1 MLIKIC
7 GMRDSANIQ
16 EVTLLKPDLMGFIFY
31 PKSKRYVG
39 EDFHPDLVRNL
50 MPEIFTAGVF
60 VNIEREHMLYVAK
73 KYQFDYVQL
82 HGNESPAYCR
92 EAQEEGFKVLK
103 AFGLNNEFDWSALEP
118 YQNVCDYFLFDTST
132 KEYGGSGQ
140 KFNWS
145 MLEQYKLQHPFFLSG
160 GISSDDALNIRNLD
174 NPYLAGIDINSKFEL
189 APGLKDIPLLK
200 EFIKKIRMI

>member
-1 MLIKIC
+1 
-7 GMRDSANIQ
+7 
-16 EVTLLKPDLMGFIFY
+16 MGFIFY

-39 EDFHPDLVRNL
+39 EDFNPDLVRNL
-50 MPEIFTAGVF
+50 IPEIFTAGVF
-60 VNIEREHMLYVAK
+60 VNVETEHMLYVAK

-118 YQNVCDYFLFDTST
+118 YQKVCDYFLFDTST

-145 MLEQYKLQHPFFLSG
+145 MLEQYKLQHQFFLSG
-160 GISSDDALNIRNLD
+160 GISSDDALNIRKLD

-189 APGLKDIPLLK
+189 APGLKDIQLLK

>member
-16 EVTLLKPDLMGFIFY
+16 EVALLKPDLMGFIFY

-39 EDFHPDLVRNL
+39 EDFNPDLVRNL
-50 MPEIFTAGVF
+50 IPEIFTAGVF
-60 VNIEREHMLYVAK
+60 VNVETEHMLYVAK

-118 YQNVCDYFLFDTST
+118 YQKVCDYFLFDTST

-145 MLEQYKLQHPFFLSG
+145 MLEQYKLQHQFFLSG

-189 APGLKDIPLLK
+189 APGLKDIQLLK